1 MTRKDI
7 PNLITLLRILLVAP
21 VAWLLLE
28 HRFAPALG
36 LFFLAGFSD
45 AVDGFLAK
53 QYGWTSRLGAL
64 LDPLADKLL
73 LVTCYAALAWIG
85 LLPLWLL
92 VLVVAR
98 DVIIVAGAIVYNFRV
113 ARLEAQPTL
122 ISKLN
127 TFLQILLVL
136 VVIVQQIA
144 PWVPTG
150 WNPLLIYAVT
160 VSVVWSG
167 LDYVVTWSRRAR
179 AGR

>member
-7 PNLITLLRILLVAP
+7 PNLITVMRILLVAP
-21 VAWLLLE
+21 VAWLLLQ

-36 LFFLAGFSD
+36 LFFVAGFSD

-53 QYGWTSRLGAL
+53 HYGWTSRLGAL

-73 LVTCYAALAWIG
+73 LVTCYAALTWIG
-85 LLPLWLL
+85 LLPVWLL
-92 VLVVAR
+92 ALVVVR
-98 DVIIVAGAIVYNFRV
+98 DVVIVAGAVVYNFRI
-113 ARLEAQPTL
+113 ARLEAQPTF

-136 VVIVQQIA
+136 VVIVQQI
-144 PWVPTG
+144 VPALPTA
-150 WNPLLIYAVT
+150 WNPVLVYAVT
-160 VSVVWSG
+160 VSVLWSG
-167 LDYVVTWSRRAR
+167 LDYVITWGRRAR